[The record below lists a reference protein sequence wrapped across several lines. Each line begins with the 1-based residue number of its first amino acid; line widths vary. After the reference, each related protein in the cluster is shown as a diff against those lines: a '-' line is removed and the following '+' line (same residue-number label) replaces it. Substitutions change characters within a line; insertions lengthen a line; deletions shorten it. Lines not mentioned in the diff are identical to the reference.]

1 MLSKDTTLTAEPRRP
16 VDQVRDLV
24 NRIFGTTPSR
34 ISITLFFLVI
44 VLCSLMLMLPV
55 ASRSGHPPA
64 LEQATFTATSSVT
77 VTGLT
82 TLTTSTQW
90 SLFGQFVILL
100 GVQIGGLGTLT
111 MTSLLSMALG
121 RKLGLRTKLFAQ
133 EGLNITSRQGKLGE
147 VGSLLRTVVLTS
159 ASIEGIIAAILALRL
174 MTLGED
180 LPQALWHGVFYGIS
194 SFNNAGFTPHTD
206 GLVPYGN
213 DWWILL
219 PLCAGVWVGSLGFP
233 VILVVRMFGLRL
245 RHWNLN
251 ARITVFGS
259 LLLVVLGS
267 FLWGAAEWN
276 NRDTI
281 GNEGIV
287 ERLLHSVFASV
298 MTRSG
303 GFNLVDM
310 DQTNSI
316 TKLLTDL
323 LMFVGGG
330 SGSTA
335 GGVKITTMA
344 VIFIAIVA
352 EARGDQYVIAF
363 RRTIPDTVLRI
374 AISVVMMSAT
384 IVVLGTAALMLIT
397 HHPLDEILFEV
408 ISAYATCGLSVGLS
422 AELPAT
428 GLYVLSV
435 MMFIGRLGTITVAT
449 GLALRTRSRLY
460 KYPEERPIIG

>member
-1 MLSKDTTLTAEPRRP
+1 MSKDTTLTAEPRRP

>member
-276 NRDTI
+276 NRD
-281 GNEGIV
+281 
-287 ERLLHSVFASV
+287 
-298 MTRSG
+298 
-303 GFNLVDM
+303 
-310 DQTNSI
+310 
-316 TKLLTDL
+316 
-323 LMFVGGG
+323 
-330 SGSTA
+330 
-335 GGVKITTMA
+335 
-344 VIFIAIVA
+344 
-352 EARGDQYVIAF
+352 
-363 RRTIPDTVLRI
+363 
-374 AISVVMMSAT
+374 
-384 IVVLGTAALMLIT
+384 
-397 HHPLDEILFEV
+397 
-408 ISAYATCGLSVGLS
+408 
-422 AELPAT
+422 
-428 GLYVLSV
+428 
-435 MMFIGRLGTITVAT
+435 
-449 GLALRTRSRLY
+449 
-460 KYPEERPIIG
+460 

>member
-1 MLSKDTTLTAEPRRP
+1 MLSKDTTLAAEPRRP

-64 LEQATFTATSSVT
+64 LEQATFTATSAVT

-287 ERLLHSVFASV
+287 ERLLHSVFASI